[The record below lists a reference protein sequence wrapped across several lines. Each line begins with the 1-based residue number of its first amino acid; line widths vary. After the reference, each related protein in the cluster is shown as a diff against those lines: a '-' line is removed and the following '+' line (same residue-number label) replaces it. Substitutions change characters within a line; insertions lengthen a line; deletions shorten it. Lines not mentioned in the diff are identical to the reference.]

1 MCVCVCVCVCV
12 CKYEKNMKKK
22 HVECLLFDYH
32 IIYICI
38 LHILYYI
45 HITYI
50 LHITYHISYLK
61 FYQQLKY

>member
-1 MCVCVCVCVCV
+1 MCVCV
-12 CKYEKNMKKK
+12 CKYEKNMKKNM
-22 HVECLLFDYH
+22 LNAYYLTIILY
-32 IIYICI
+32 IYICI

-50 LHITYHISYLK
+50 LHITYHVSYLK

>member
-1 MCVCVCVCVCV
+1 MCVCV
-12 CKYEKNMKKK
+12 CKYEKNMKKNM
-22 HVECLLFDYH
+22 LNAYYLTIILY
-32 IIYICI
+32 IYIYIYICI